1 LDPGVDSELVT
12 RLRARAADVGFD
24 AVSDPSLGDLLAA
37 LTASKP
43 GGRFLEL
50 GTGVGVGTACLLRGM
65 DGAGRLTT
73 IEKEAELSLIAQ
85 EAIQDDR
92 VDWVVGD
99 GAAWLSKATDSFDLV
114 FADTW
119 PGKFTHLEEALA
131 LIRPGGLYVVDDL
144 VPQPHWPDDHR
155 DAVKRLVATL
165 RSKSGWIT
173 AQIQDASGLL
183 LCTRT

>member
-1 LDPGVDSELVT
+1 MDSELLD
-12 RLRARAADVGFD
+12 RLRARAAEVGFD
-24 AVSDPSLGDLLAA
+24 AASDPSLGDLLAA

-65 DGAGRLTT
+65 DEAGRLTT

-85 EAIQDDR
+85 DEIQDDR
-92 VDWVVGD
+92 VEWVIGD
-99 GAAWLSKATDSFDLV
+99 GAAWLSKTTDSFDLV

-131 LIRPGGLYVVDDL
+131 LVRPGGLYVVDDL
-144 VPQPHWPDDHR
+144 VPQAHWHEDHR
-155 DAVKRLVATL
+155 DAVERLVATL
-165 RSKSGWIT
+165 GSKPGWIT
-173 AQIQDASGLL
+173 ARIQDASGLL